1 MTDLIK
7 TLEKPL
13 LDKVLS
19 KKNVVEYVQENG
31 RDEELI
37 LLIKELKKG

>member
-1 MTDLIK
+1 MTELLK

-19 KKNVVEYVQENG
+19 KKDVVEYVLENG
-31 RDEELI
+31 RDEELS
-37 LLIKELKKG
+37 LLIKSIKG